1 MGSKAGVDATPKDA
15 GAVTSL
21 REANSMLVRIAQ
33 AVSAPIDEDFVESL
47 VGKAADIL
55 DVRGCMLAFWEPG
68 SRRVRSKV
76 FIFDGKAQPQACYQ
90 VDGTPCEET
99 IEGRPYVVG
108 QNAQQAYPDDAILV
122 ELGLES
128 YAGAPVRSDDG
139 EVIGVLAIIDTSPI
153 EYAEIIR
160 SAMSILAER
169 ISAELSRREMERSR
183 DEARRQL
190 RVLMDNLPGMAYR
203 CFNEPD
209 WPFDYV
215 SGGSRELTGFAPAEL
230 VGDSSREYGELIH
243 PDDQQMVWD
252 EVQSAIEQQRPFE
265 LVYRIHCRDGAQKW
279 VLERGRAVGTDEAG
293 VEKIEG
299 FISDI
304 TRRVE
309 AEAELR
315 CSVER
320 LEILSQATNDA
331 IRDWDLQADE
341 IWWSQAYETIFDHP
355 RSAEPLDGES
365 WRSFIHPD
373 DRTRVMDEVQAG
385 LDSDASQWSIE
396 YRFERRDG
404 GYAYVLD
411 RTYIIRND
419 QGRAMRTVG
428 SMTDFSQR
436 RELEQQLAQAQKL
449 ESVGRL
455 AGGIAHDFNNLLTV
469 ILSAMDHAHHTLA
482 EDTPLYESI
491 QDAGS
496 AARRAAELVRQL
508 LTFSR
513 HQPPD
518 VRIVDLRELIGS
530 TLSMLERL
538 LDDDIGLVWQ
548 PSEHPATVRVD
559 ARQIEQVLVN
569 LIVNARDAVDAIG
582 TITIELDEVTL
593 DEPLARAEPSI
604 DAGAYV
610 VLRVTDTGQ
619 GISEATIEDIFDPFF
634 TTKGPQEGTGLGLA
648 MAHSIV
654 SQLGGLIRVSSEP
667 GEGTA
672 FEVHLPYV
680 DAQPD
685 EIPDTGPAPAVEI
698 PARHETI
705 LLVEDNK
712 LVARAARRVLE
723 PHGYDLL
730 YATDGAEA
738 LEVLDAHDKSI
749 DLIITDIVMPVMN
762 GPEFI
767 AALPARFADVPIIYM
782 SGYSTDEIDDN
793 VASSAHTRCIEKP
806 FDASNLRD
814 TVRAAID
821 GVD

>member
-1 MGSKAGVDATPKDA
+1 
-15 GAVTSL
+15 
-21 REANSMLVRIAQ
+21 
-33 AVSAPIDEDFVESL
+33 
-47 VGKAADIL
+47 
-55 DVRGCMLAFWEPG
+55 
-68 SRRVRSKV
+68 
-76 FIFDGKAQPQACYQ
+76 
-90 VDGTPCEET
+90 
-99 IEGRPYVVG
+99 
-108 QNAQQAYPDDAILV
+108 
-122 ELGLES
+122 
-128 YAGAPVRSDDG
+128 
-139 EVIGVLAIIDTSPI
+139 
-153 EYAEIIR
+153 
-160 SAMSILAER
+160 AMSILAER

-203 CFNEPD
+203 CFNKPD

-215 SGGSRELTGFAPAEL
+215 SGGSRTLTGYGPHEL
-230 VGDSSREYGELIH
+230 VDGSPLEFGELIH

-252 EVQSAIEQQRPFE
+252 EVQSAIDHQRPFE
-265 LVYRIHCRDGAQKW
+265 LVYRIHCRDGSQKW
-279 VLERGRAVGTDEAG
+279 VLERGRAVGTDESG
-293 VEKIEG
+293 VEEIEG

-315 CSVER
+315 CSLER
-320 LEILSQATNDA
+320 LDILSQATNDA
-331 IRDWDLQADE
+331 IRDWDLQRDE
-341 IWWSQAYETIFDHP
+341 IWWSQAYETLFGHL

-373 DRTRVMDEVQAG
+373 ERKRVLDEVQAG

-396 YRFERRDG
+396 YRFGRRDG

-411 RTYIIRND
+411 RTYIIRDD
-419 QGRAMRTVG
+419 QGRAIRTVG
-428 SMTDFSQR
+428 SMTDLSQR

-469 ILSAMDHAHHTLA
+469 ILSAVDHAHHTLE
-482 EDTPLYESI
+482 EDTPLYQSI
-491 QDAGS
+491 QDASS
-496 AARRAAELVRQL
+496 ATRRAVDLVRQL

-513 HQPPD
+513 HPPPD
-518 VRIVDLRELIGS
+518 VRVVDLRELIGGI
-530 TLSMLERL
+530 LSMLERL

-548 PSEHPATVRVD
+548 PSERPAPVRVD

-569 LIVNARDAVDAIG
+569 LIVNARDAIDGMG
-582 TITIELDEVTL
+582 TIIIELDEVTL

-610 VLRVTDTGQ
+610 VIRVADTGQ

-654 SQLGGLIRVSSEP
+654 SQLGGLIRVSSDP
-667 GEGTA
+667 GEGAT
-672 FEVHLPYV
+672 FEVHLPRV
-680 DAQPD
+680 DALPD
-685 EIPDTGPAPAVEI
+685 ESPDTGPAASAPA
-698 PARHETI
+698 PLHHETI

-723 PHGYDLL
+723 PHGYQLL
-730 YATDGAEA
+730 YAADGAEA
-738 LEVLDAHDKSI
+738 LEVLDGGDQSI

-767 AALPARFADVPIIYM
+767 AALPTRFADVPVIYM
-782 SGYSTDEIDDN
+782 SGYSTDEIDEKI
-793 VASSAHTRCIEKP
+793 VSSAHTTCIEKP
-806 FDASNLRD
+806 FEASNLRD
-814 TVRAAID
+814 TVRAVID
-821 GVD
+821 GASVDSGHLTRFNAGK